1 MSEEISKLKLKF
13 GIGHSIKVYK
23 KNEDSDLEL
32 TLVEDYVRKVNSLV
46 YHNRLRVK
54 FYKSFL
60 KITIS
65 SRMKLITK
73 NVLRTLELFFGKD
86 FSFYLNSTSLE
97 DVYFNIGGII
107 KKIYKNSSMVGE
119 KTFCT
124 ISDKKGWYF
133 LCKCAVLFRSFED

>member
-1 MSEEISKLKLKF
+1 MVSEEISKLKLKF

-32 TLVEDYVRKVNSLV
+32 TLVEDYVRKVNKLV
-46 YHNRLRVK
+46 YRNRLQVK

-65 SRMKLITK
+65 SRMKLVTK

-107 KKIYKNSSMVGE
+107 KKIYKTSYMVGE
-119 KTFCT
+119 KSFSN
-124 ISDKKGWYF
+124 ISDKKGGYCF
-133 LCKCAVLFRSFED
+133 M